1 MTSID
6 LQVKPQSG
14 GLFLD
19 VTLTQRCKASRLLV
33 TLHCSAKR
41 STGFPGYT
49 AVVSACFLLK

>member
-33 TLHCSAKR
+33 TLHCSGKDPR
-41 STGFPGYT
+41 DSLDT
-49 AVVSACFLLK
+49 LL